1 MNNYYEIS
9 RKQEPTIL
17 EKIQRFIVDLP
28 FIILKQYLQTMDT
41 EGVKC
46 YVIHGIAQQKEKF
59 RQIMR

>member
-1 MNNYYEIS
+1 MNNYYEIN

-28 FIILKQYLQTMDT
+28 FIILKQYFQDMDT

-46 YVIHGIAQQKEKF
+46 YVMYGISQQKEKF
-59 RQIMR
+59 RQRMR